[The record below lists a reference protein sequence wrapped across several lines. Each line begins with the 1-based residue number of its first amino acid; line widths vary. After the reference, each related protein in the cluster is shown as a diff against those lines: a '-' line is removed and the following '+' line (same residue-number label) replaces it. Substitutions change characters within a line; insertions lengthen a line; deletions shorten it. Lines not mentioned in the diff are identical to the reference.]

1 MFFTLKFAFEILNEI
16 CVGLFILKYM
26 FSINILF
33 NIIKQIIFSV
43 KYFIFG
49 GVLSKIFLT
58 E

>member
-1 MFFTLKFAFEILNEI
+1 
-16 CVGLFILKYM
+16 M
-26 FSINILF
+26 FSMDILF
-33 NIIKQIIFSV
+33 NIIKKIIFSV